1 MAVRSLARF
10 YYYIVFIAMLVLA
23 AVGIGFVLN
32 TLLALTPLAGDQPR
46 SRSAPQSPARFSLRA
61 WPG

>member
-32 TLLALTPLAGDQPR
+32 TLLSLTPLSRRPAA
-46 SRSAPQSPARFSLRA
+46 SRSAPMSPARFSSRA

>member
-32 TLLALTPLAGDQPR
+32 TLLALTPLAGDQPA
-46 SRSAPQSPARFSLRA
+46 SR
-61 WPG
+61 

>member
-1 MAVRSLARF
+1 MAVRSLARL

-32 TLLALTPLAGDQPR
+32 TLLALTPPR
-46 SRSAPQSPARFSLRA
+46 RRPAASRSAPTSPARFSSRA

>member
-46 SRSAPQSPARFSLRA
+46 PIAPMSPARFSSLA